1 MTDDLSNL
9 GLEFSEDWVPFPTA
23 GSVDLDSWAKQQG
36 QELAERYAQDG
47 APCDARRLARSLK
60 RTVADCY
67 TRDPLAAFG
76 WYVSGHE
83 TVAAIME
90 LDAIHPDETFPE
102 VSLSLLAEHMTS
114 HDFGEPDVR
123 EVRLPLGDA
132 VRIRQNLIG
141 EKKGFFGPRP
151 VVHTVFYGVR
161 PHGLETALTMLVSWT
176 EPILDEPAEQMADNI
191 AKTLSL

>member
-9 GLEFSEDWVPFPTA
+9 GLKFSEDWVPFPAA

-36 QELAERYAQDG
+36 EELAERYAQDG
-47 APCDARRLARSLK
+47 EPGDARRLARSLK
-60 RTVADCY
+60 RTATDCY
-67 TRDPLAAFG
+67 TRDPLASFG

-83 TVAAIME
+83 TVAAVME

-102 VSLSLLAEHMTS
+102 VTLELLAEHMTGN
-114 HDFGEPDVR
+114 DFGEPDVR
-123 EVRLPLGDA
+123 QVRLPLGDA

-151 VVHTVFYGVR
+151 VIHTVFYGVR
-161 PHGLETALTMLVSWT
+161 ADGMETALTLLVSWT
-176 EPILDEPAEQMADNI
+176 EPILDEAAEQMADNI

>member
-9 GLEFSEDWVPFPTA
+9 GLECSEDWVPFPVA
-23 GSVDLDSWAKQQG
+23 GSVDLDYWAKIQAE
-36 QELAERYAQDG
+36 ELAGRYAQDG
-47 APCDARRLARSLK
+47 ETGDARLLARDLK
-60 RTVADCY
+60 RTAADCH

-83 TVAAIME
+83 TAAAIME

-102 VSLSLLAEHMTS
+102 VTLDLLAEHMAG

-151 VVHTVFYGVR
+151 VIHTVFYGVR
-161 PHGLETALTMLVSWT
+161 PDGKETALTMLVSWT
-176 EPILDEPAEQMADNI
+176 EPVLDEPAEQMADNI

>member
-1 MTDDLSNL
+1 MTDDLSNI
-9 GLEFSEDWVPFPTA
+9 GLEFSEDWVPFPAA

-47 APCDARRLARSLK
+47 APGDARRLARDLK
-60 RTVADCY
+60 RTAADCH

-161 PHGLETALTMLVSWT
+161 PDGMETALTMLVSWT

-191 AKTLSL
+191 VKTLSL

>member
-9 GLEFSEDWVPFPTA
+9 GLECSEDWVPFPVA
-23 GSVDLDSWAKQQG
+23 GSVDLDYWAKSQAE
-36 QELAERYAQDG
+36 ELAVRYAHDG
-47 APCDARRLARSLK
+47 QTGDARRLARDLK
-60 RTVADCY
+60 RTAADCH

-76 WYVSGHE
+76 WYLSGHE

-90 LDAIHPDETFPE
+90 LDAIHPDETLPE
-102 VSLSLLAEHMTS
+102 VTLDLLVEHMS
-114 HDFGEPDVR
+114 GHDFGEPDVR

-151 VVHTVFYGVR
+151 VIHTVFYGVR
-161 PHGLETALTMLVSWT
+161 PDGMEAALTMLVSWT
-176 EPILDEPAEQMADNI
+176 EPVLDEPAEQMADDI

>member
-102 VSLSLLAEHMTS
+102 VSLSLLAEHMSS

-161 PHGLETALTMLVSWT
+161 PDGLETALTMLVSWT

>member
-9 GLEFSEDWVPFPTA
+9 GLEFSQDWVPFPAA
-23 GSVDLDSWAKQQG
+23 GSVDLGSWARQQG
-36 QELAERYAQDG
+36 EELAERYAQDG
-47 APCDARRLARSLK
+47 AQGDARRLARSLK

-76 WYVSGHE
+76 WYVSGQE
-83 TVAAIME
+83 TAAAVME
-90 LDAIHPDETFPE
+90 IDAIHPDETFPE
-102 VSLSLLAEHMTS
+102 VSLSLLAEHMTG
-114 HDFGEPDVR
+114 HDFGERDVR

-132 VRIRQNLIG
+132 VRIRQNLMG

-151 VVHTVFYGVR
+151 VIHTVFYGIR
-161 PHGLETALTMLVSWT
+161 PDGMETALTMLVSWT
-176 EPILDEPAEQMADNI
+176 EPVLDELAEQKADEI